1 MFNKVILQRKQPTP
15 FTVYYPY
22 GVNGITQE
30 ITWMGTQ
37 GKIINERPVSMDVF
51 LWLKEQT
58 RTFQLGALVIK
69 ETEDEDIIYE
79 KENIID
85 IEEAEKSALTKEE
98 ILAVLEKGNHNA
110 LKTNLKALTEGKS
123 EELVKEIRRQVVLV
137 ATEIG
142 IDSSSKRKVLSDWA
156 GIDFENSD
164 TIFDKNIE
172 DIHK

>member
-1 MFNKVILQRKQPTP
+1 MEDKKIILQRKQPTP

-22 GVNGITQE
+22 GMNGITQE

-37 GKIINERPVSMDVF
+37 GKIINERPVSMDIF
-51 LWLKEQT
+51 LWLKEKT

-69 ETEDEDIIYE
+69 ETEDEDILYE
-79 KENIID
+79 KENIIN

-98 ILAVLEKGNHNA
+98 ILALLEKGNHNA
-110 LKTNLKALTEGKS
+110 LKTNLKTLTEGKS

-142 IDSSSKRKVLSDWA
+142 IDSSSKRKVLSGQELA
-156 GIDFENSD
+156 LKIQ
-164 TIFDKNIE
+164 ILYLIKI
-172 DIHK
+172 